1 MLDGSYT
8 EWRSSSRGTV
18 AATHYCDTLDSDWT
32 NTFANENLP
41 GVAKEGQPTGEI
53 EAQRKWCEGN
63 ARDVP
68 ESS

>member
-1 MLDGSYT
+1 MEELKSWNCGGDACL
-8 EWRSSSRGTV
+8 R
-18 AATHYCDTLDSDWT
+18 YCDTLDSDWT

-53 EAQRKWCEGN
+53 EAQRKWREGN

>member
-1 MLDGSYT
+1 MEELKSWNCGSDACL
-8 EWRSSSRGTV
+8 R
-18 AATHYCDTLDSDWT
+18 YCDTLDSDWT

-53 EAQRKWCEGN
+53 ETQRKWRGGN